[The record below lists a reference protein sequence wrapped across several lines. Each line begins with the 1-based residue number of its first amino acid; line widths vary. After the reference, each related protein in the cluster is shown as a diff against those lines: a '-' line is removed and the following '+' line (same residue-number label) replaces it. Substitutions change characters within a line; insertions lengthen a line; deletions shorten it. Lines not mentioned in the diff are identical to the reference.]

1 MKAEWAITIAIAAM
15 SVATAAFAAPEFS
28 PPDREPSMRVGKF
41 TSQPIGH
48 FEFCERNAEECSVN
62 STRSGKAQVTAAGW
76 DVVKQVNAEVNT
88 RIIPMTDDEIFG
100 RAEVWAYPVD
110 VGDCEDY
117 VLEKRRLLLARGFS
131 EADLLIT
138 VVRKYDGTGHAV
150 LTVATSEGD
159 FVLDNLASD
168 VKSWAETP
176 YHYLKRQSS
185 VDTGRWM
192 EIENCPDDI
201 PVSSIQ

>member
-1 MKAEWAITIAIAAM
+1 VITIAIAAFA
-15 SVATAAFAAPEFS
+15 VATAAFAAQDFGLPQ
-28 PPDREPSMRVGKF
+28 RESFMRAGEL

-48 FEFCERNAEECSVN
+48 YEFCKRYEAECSIK
-62 STRSGKAQVTAAGW
+62 SIRRSKATVTSAGW
-76 DVVKQVNAEVNT
+76 DMLRQVNAEVNA
-88 RIIPMTDDEIFG
+88 RIVPMTDHEIFG
-100 RAEVWAYPVD
+100 RTEVWTYPID

-117 VLEKRRLLLARGFS
+117 VLEKRKLLLARGFS

-150 LTVATSEGD
+150 LTVSTSEGD
-159 FVLDNLASD
+159 FVLDNLDTD
-168 VKSWAETP
+168 VKKWSETP

-185 VDTGRWM
+185 SDTGRWV

-201 PVSSIQ
+201 PVSSIE